1 MTMNQVAEASRTRAR
16 LSVRAVL
23 GGAIVELVTIGLL
36 LMLAGGLGLW
46 PMGSLDSAKMSEVG
60 AGFAVF
66 AGAAWIAAAFFG
78 GYIASVIS
86 RAADRRDGALHGL
99 MSWAIACATGAVL
112 ACTWFMA
119 ALAVDL
125 VNIDLASAMGGRIMI
140 AFFIGDLLA
149 LTAALAGGVVG
160 ARAEARLSTSSGSE
174 LRRPLTTPALAPQHR
189 PGPVAATT

>member
-1 MTMNQVAEASRTRAR
+1 MTMNQVAETSRAR

-36 LMLAGGLGLW
+36 LMLAGGVGLW
-46 PMGSLDSAKMSEVG
+46 PMGSLDAAKMSEIG

-66 AGAAWIAAAFFG
+66 AGAAWIAAAFLG
-78 GYIASVIS
+78 GYIAAVIS
-86 RAADRRDGALHGL
+86 RATDRRDGALHGL

-149 LTAALAGGVVG
+149 LTGAVAGGIAG
-160 ARAEARLSTSSGSE
+160 ARAEARLS
-174 LRRPLTTPALAPQHR
+174 LPARPALPR
-189 PGPVAATT
+189 SIDTLI